1 MRCVVIFIPLSL
13 HLLPIHDFSFGY
25 GFCLAQLL
33 ISPFALGIAL
43 LHRLYSSFVK
53 DVDYST
59 AYAVVQLFGAKA
71 LPCTLKS
78 EMLKSKTVRRVWRTN
93 FCWLRLPAIFRP
105 RSLPIMVISR
115 CENLFL
121 PMSVK

>member
-59 AYAVVQLFGAKA
+59 AYAVVQLFGAKGFA
-71 LPCTLKS
+71 LYVEVGDVEIKDCAESMAHQLLLVAVASHLAPEEFADNGYFAL
-78 EMLKSKTVRRVWRTN
+78 
-93 FCWLRLPAIFRP
+93 
-105 RSLPIMVISR
+105 
-115 CENLFL
+115 
-121 PMSVK
+121 